1 MNAAGKAGNSMSHIK
16 TISIRTEPEQ
26 PTLGQLLSVIA
37 QMMSVVGSALLTKES
52 SDDE

>member
-1 MNAAGKAGNSMSHIK
+1 MIHIK

-37 QMMSVVGSALLTKES
+37 QMMSVVGNAFLVKEA
-52 SDDE
+52 EE